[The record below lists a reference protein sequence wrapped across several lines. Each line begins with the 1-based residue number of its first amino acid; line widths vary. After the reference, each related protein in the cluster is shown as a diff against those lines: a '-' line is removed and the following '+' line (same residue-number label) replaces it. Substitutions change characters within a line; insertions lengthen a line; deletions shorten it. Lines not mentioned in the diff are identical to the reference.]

1 MSGEHHAVDRPVNHW
16 PSAADAARRR
26 AARMSLGLGAF
37 AIVLGLATVAVFG
50 SPTMAVQYVPL
61 AFSVLVFGV
70 PHGAVDHLV
79 LPRARGEPVTRRAL
93 AAVGLLYLVVGGAY
107 AVVWVVS
114 PALAFA
120 LFILLTL
127 VHWGQGDVY
136 AIVEFAGADHL
147 ETRTSRVLTL
157 VVRGGVPMLVPLVA
171 FPDQY
176 AFVAGTLVSLFDP
189 AAAATLEPVFEPS
202 VRTAVAVG
210 FGTLVAVTLGLG
222 YLRATSRGPWLVDA
236 GETLGLLAFFALVP
250 PILAIGLYFTF
261 WHSVRHILRTMLVD
275 DVARQAL
282 ERGAPGAAWLRFA
295 RDAAPLTAGA
305 LVVVGVV
312 ALAVPRTPATLP
324 DVVGLYLVGIALLT
338 LPHVVVV
345 SMLDREQGIWSVDGV
360 EGE

>member
-1 MSGEHHAVDRPVNHW
+1 MSGEHHAVDRPVNHR

-26 AARMSLGLGAF
+26 AARISLGSGAF
-37 AIVLGLATVAVFG
+37 GVVVGLATVAVFG

-61 AFSVLVFGV
+61 VLSVLVFGV

-79 LPRARGEPVTRRAL
+79 LPRARNEPVTRRAL

-107 AVVWVVS
+107 AVVWLYS

-120 LFILLTL
+120 LFILVTL
-127 VHWGQGDVY
+127 FHWGQGDVH
-136 AIVEFAGADHL
+136 ALVGLAGADHL
-147 ETRTSRVLTL
+147 SSRPSRVLTL
-157 VVRGGVPMLVPLVA
+157 VVRGGLPMLVPLVA

-176 AFVAGTLVSLFDP
+176 AFVAGTLVGLFDP
-189 AAAATLEPVFEPS
+189 AAPAALEPVFEPS
-202 VRTAVAVG
+202 VRTAVAIG
-210 FGTLVAVTLGLG
+210 FGTLVALTLGLG
-222 YLRATSRGPWLVDA
+222 YLRATSIGPWLIDA

-250 PILAIGLYFTF
+250 PIFAIGLYFTF

-282 ERGAPGAAWLRFA
+282 ERGATGAAWMRFA

-305 LVVVGVV
+305 LVVFGVV

-345 SMLDREQGIWSVDGV
+345 SALDREQGIWSVDGV
-360 EGE
+360 DED